1 MKPNCFFLRLD
12 RSKSKNGYYR
22 VQMGL
27 ARDILSS
34 VLLQEKQLNRV
45 LYPNWYLCFGFKW
58 ESWLT
63 VFDGLIT

>member
-12 RSKSKNGYYR
+12 RSKLKNGYYR
-22 VQMGL
+22 AQMGL

-34 VLLQEKQLNRV
+34 VLLQKKQLNRV
-45 LYPNWYLCFGFKW
+45 LYLSWYLCFIER

-63 VFDGLIT
+63 VSNDPVT